1 MWSKQSQKS
10 TSLTTSLFNAL
21 RYSKVPS
28 KNQTKPSSSKQKP
41 FSLPKRKN
49 RSLTASFKQHP
60 INNKSLHSPREN
72 NTIDINISVNYHKNA
87 NLLKHS
93 KQHKNSNTLYKTPTR
108 KTTSYSMNQSA
119 HKRNASACSDS
130 NIIHNNLNIS
140 FTNISSPKAN
150 NSFIVNPIF
159 YNGGNHSHHHLN
171 KSVNMKHGVHCN
183 SSVINISNS
192 DGRECNRMRSKM
204 SKRNKTKIEHLKKV
218 MNDKMK
224 ECELKEGDVD
234 EKYDSKFSI
243 LQSCLEQFMNYVQ
256 SIKEAEFLISFNK
269 HLKEI
274 VCYKNKKINEL
285 LHVNGCLVKKVHMIN
300 KNSCNCGNSN
310 SNMNDGDE
318 FEIENDNEDNDVSN
332 GDNDNDGEVE
342 SSVRDTD
349 LESIRFFDKIQM
361 RTNSVSHTKV
371 PKLNLNFNNNNMNNT
386 NSNKHVINNNNINI
400 HNNNNNIGIIYNK
413 NNSNNSYYVYK
424 NKNLK
429 SHHHKDKYNENGR
442 NTNNINVH
450 INNQNIHSSH
460 KTQYYQGYSYST
472 KAEFKQKNKN
482 HLTKK
487 TK

>member
-1 MWSKQSQKS
+1 MWSKPSQKS
-10 TSLTTSLFNAL
+10 SSLTSSLFNAL

-60 INNKSLHSPREN
+60 INNKSLNSPRDISAQN

-87 NLLKHS
+87 SLLKHS
-93 KQHKNSNTLYKTPTR
+93 KQHKNNTLYKTPTR
-108 KTTSYSMNQSA
+108 KTTLYSMNQSA

-140 FTNISSPKAN
+140 FTNISSPKAS

-171 KSVNMKHGVHCN
+171 KSVNMKHGVHCS

-218 MNDKMK
+218 MNDKMR

-234 EKYDSKFSI
+234 EKCDNKFQI

-269 HLKEI
+269 HLKEV

-285 LHVNGCLVKKVHMIN
+285 LHVNECLVKKVRMFN
-300 KNSCNCGNSN
+300 KNNCNCSN
-310 SNMNDGDE
+310 SNTNNDNGSISGWKRESNYDE
-318 FEIENDNEDNDVSN
+318 LEIDNDNEDDDGSN
-332 GDNDNDGEVE
+332 GDNDNGDE

-349 LESIRFFDKIQM
+349 L
-361 RTNSVSHTKV
+361 
-371 PKLNLNFNNNNMNNT
+371 
-386 NSNKHVINNNNINI
+386 
-400 HNNNNNIGIIYNK
+400 
-413 NNSNNSYYVYK
+413 
-424 NKNLK
+424 
-429 SHHHKDKYNENGR
+429 
-442 NTNNINVH
+442 
-450 INNQNIHSSH
+450 
-460 KTQYYQGYSYST
+460 
-472 KAEFKQKNKN
+472 
-482 HLTKK
+482 
-487 TK
+487 